1 MCLSAL
7 HPFKVIHL
15 KNLLFQ
21 NKQTKKTTLLKLK
34 VVLRATELSGGLLVA
49 WTGLDWTGFSLHLV
63 CWIKQLKYQYLKYF

>member
-21 NKQTKKTTLLKLK
+21 VRETDNSKQTNKQTTLLKLK

-49 WTGLDWTGFSLHLV
+49 WTGLDW
-63 CWIKQLKYQYLKYF
+63 I

>member
-49 WTGLDWTGFSLHLV
+49 WTGLDW
-63 CWIKQLKYQYLKYF
+63 I

>member
-1 MCLSAL
+1 MRLSAL

-21 NKQTKKTTLLKLK
+21 VRETDNSKQTNKKTTLLKLK

-49 WTGLDWTGFSLHLV
+49 WTGLDLV
-63 CWIKQLKYQYLKYF
+63 CT

>member
-21 NKQTKKTTLLKLK
+21 VRETDNSKQTNKKNNITK
-34 VVLRATELSGGLLVA
+34 VKGGSA
-49 WTGLDWTGFSLHLV
+49 SYGAIRWSFSCMDWTGLDLV
-63 CWIKQLKYQYLKYF
+63 CT